1 MDRCITY
8 DEMQD
13 SNGTIYTTKITYF
26 YEFIDDFDEPKL
38 NKLRTFVL
46 NRVLRYKPE
55 SEVRGDIPLVL
66 MNHQLENGDENIR
79 LSVASTAASRK
90 PSMISTSKLPS
101 FVPSTENWG
110 PKDYDKD
117 NHTLTLMVRLKL
129 GVLNCSI
136 PKMPRH

>member
-1 MDRCITY
+1 MDKCITY
-8 DEMQD
+8 NEKQD
-13 SNGTIYTTKITYF
+13 SSGTLYTTQITYV

-55 SEVRGDIPLVL
+55 SDIPLVV
-66 MNHQLENGDENIR
+66 MNHQLENGDESIR
-79 LSVASTAASRK
+79 LSASNSSTSRK
-90 PSMISTSKLPS
+90 PSMVSTARQLSLTPS
-101 FVPSTENWG
+101 AENWG

-129 GVLNCSI
+129 PGYDTSYSYSYSCI
-136 PKMPRH
+136 